1 MPIKKNLT
9 HLKNHVKNHD
19 DRCSC
24 IQNNNFMHTFS
35 WPYRETFTHMIYVF
49 KYNNTVRQNKVVK
62 KCAQASIQN
71 LSQTFQ
77 CAISKHNPVMEKVE
91 NVH

>member
-62 KCAQASIQN
+62 KMCTSFNTESITN
-71 LSQTFQ
+71 FSMCNFK
-77 CAISKHNPVMEKVE
+77 A
-91 NVH
+91 